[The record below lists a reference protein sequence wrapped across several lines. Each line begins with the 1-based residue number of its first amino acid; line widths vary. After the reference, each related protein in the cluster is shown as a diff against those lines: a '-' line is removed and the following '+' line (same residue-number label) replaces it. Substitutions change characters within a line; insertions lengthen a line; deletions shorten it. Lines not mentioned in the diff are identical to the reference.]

1 MSAEGLAGR
10 HALVT
15 GAGRGIGAAIAGR
28 LAALGASLTLL
39 GRTPATLEATAAD
52 CAGRVQCVTGDVAD
66 PASVAAA
73 FGKAVEAFGPVDI
86 LVNNAG
92 VAHSAPFARI
102 AQADWQRL
110 IAVNLTGTLLC
121 SQAVLPAMLERGFGR
136 IVNIA
141 SIAGVRGYP
150 YVAAYCATKHG
161 VIGLTRAL
169 ALETA
174 KRGITVN
181 AVCPGYTETD
191 MATQAITT
199 IREKTGRSEAEA
211 VAELAKFSPQGRLM
225 QPGEVAAAVA
235 WLVMPGAEGVTG
247 QSIVVA
253 GGEAM

>member
-1 MSAEGLAGR
+1 
-10 HALVT
+10 VT
-15 GAGRGIGAAIAGR
+15 GAGRGIGAAIAAR

-66 PASVAAA
+66 PDSVAAA
-73 FGKAVEAFGPVDI
+73 FGGAVQAFGPVDI

-121 SQAVLPAMLERGFGR
+121 SQAVLPAMLERGYGR

-174 KRGITVN
+174 RRGITVN

-211 VAELAKFSPQGRLM
+211 VAELARFSPQGRLM
-225 QPGEVAAAVA
+225 HPGEVAAAVA

>member
-1 MSAEGLAGR
+1 M
-10 HALVT
+10 T

-39 GRTPATLEATAAD
+39 GRSAATLEATAAD

-121 SQAVLPAMLERGFGR
+121 SQAVLPAMLERGYGR

-191 MATQAITT
+191 MASQAITT

-211 VAELAKFSPQGRLM
+211 VAELARFSPQGRLM

-235 WLVMPGAEGVTG
+235 WLVLPGAEGVTG